1 MLEKPNRQ
9 PERRPS
15 NTVQGFD
22 RPHSDTSIAQ
32 KRWSLHSTLALIA
45 IGAAATAQF
54 EAGAVQAGEQQR
66 MAISYLLAPSRPPP
80 DYVKTVAVIDVG
92 VESDEERRDSRE
104 RKWQQ
109 IAADMIE
116 SMVQSGSNETGGDPA
131 VGALRVVDR
140 RSTRQILAEKDMQL
154 VGIVEGDSAAAAG
167 KLLAVDALIMSRVK
181 ISIDYRRT
189 RTTKVDWGGILG
201 GGGSGPPRQY
211 RSPYHRGPNNPYRAR
226 PIPVRG
232 GPEMPRK
239 TIEEIS
245 RDLTV
250 QCSFTLVD
258 ARTGEALVR
267 HTPPVFQKRDKS
279 KPQFMFGGRMD
290 AADLDPVDHFIGELV
305 ERASREFVSL
315 IAPVRATYIYPV
327 EIRGKDA
334 EPAIR
339 MMRADDYDGAIRVL
353 ERAYE
358 KKQKETDLLF
368 AIGLI
373 HEMMGDRSRAL
384 EIYRL
389 CVSARKIDED
399 KLEVYISAKDRLSAH
414 VDRIIPTRDHRLSG
428 GLVIASNDGNDDGRK
443 DKKRKSKDDDDDD
456 DDDDD

>member
-1 MLEKPNRQ
+1 MTRKKIPQRLEREYLPANQDIHRL
-9 PERRPS
+9 
-15 NTVQGFD
+15 NA
-22 RPHSDTSIAQ
+22 DT
-32 KRWSLHSTLALIA
+32 
-45 IGAAATAQF
+45 AAARQRRGNSSALLWVALAAVAAEKVETPT
-54 EAGAVQAGEQQR
+54 VQAGERQR

-80 DYVKTVAVIDVG
+80 EYVRTVAVMDVG
-92 VESDEERRDSRE
+92 VECDEERRDARE

-116 SMVQSGSNETGGDPA
+116 SMVQSGSNETGGNPA
-131 VGALRVVDR
+131 IGALRVVDR
-140 RSTRQILAEKDMQL
+140 RSTRPILAEKDMQL
-154 VGIVEGDSAAAAG
+154 VGIVEGDSAATAG
-167 KLLAVDALIMSRVK
+167 KLLAVDALIMSRIK

-201 GGGSGPPRQY
+201 GGPAGPPRQY

-226 PIPVRG
+226 PMPVRG
-232 GPEMPRK
+232 GPEFPRK
-239 TIEEIS
+239 TIEEIC

-250 QCSFTLVD
+250 QCSYTLVD

-279 KPQFMFGGRMD
+279 KPQFMFGSRMD
-290 AADLDPVDHFIGELV
+290 AADLDPVDHFIGELI
-305 ERASREFVSL
+305 ERASREFVSM

-368 AIGLI
+368 TLGLI
-373 HEMMGDRSRAL
+373 HEMIGDRTRAL
-384 EIYRL
+384 DIYRQ
-389 CVSARKIDED
+389 CVSARKVDED
-399 KLEVYISAKDRLSAH
+399 KLETYIAAKDRLNAH
-414 VDRIIPTRDHRLSG
+414 MDRIIPIQDRRLSG
-428 GLVIASNDGNDDGRK
+428 GLLSASDDGDGNDK
-443 DKKRKSKDDDDDD
+443 DKKKRKSKDKDDDDD
-456 DDDDD
+456 D